1 MRKHTKHTRSFSG
14 ARIALLLCC
23 ALLGGI
29 LGFSGTE
36 YALSAGGAPETR
48 ISAAPSVRLPPAA
61 PAEHRMD
68 INRAASEDLLF
79 TPEYTWFP
87 AQAMVRPRGPAL
99 ARAILDAREQAGGFL
114 YIEELKDVPG
124 IGESRLQALKEL
136 FFCPVP

>member
-68 INRAASEDLLF
+68 INRAASEDL
-79 TPEYTWFP
+79 
-87 AQAMVRPRGPAL
+87 QSVKGIGPAL

>member
-36 YALSAGGAPETR
+36 YALSAGGAPEMR
-48 ISAAPSVRLPPAA
+48 ISAAPFVRLPPAA

-68 INRAASEDLLF
+68 INRAASEDL
-79 TPEYTWFP
+79 
-87 AQAMVRPRGPAL
+87 QSVKGIGPAL